1 MPPEPERASFTPQSG
16 PAAGQEIRVHF
27 NPEKLQIDISNTLED
42 KGQGKEKKQYVTKS
56 SAKLAMELIFDTTD
70 DGSDVRLQT
79 GRIAQLMEPGKKE
92 GGQGSPP
99 SVVLFEWGA
108 FKFQGLVESYK
119 ESLDFF
125 SGNGVPLR
133 ASVSLSLAGQDK
145 VFEQLTSGDRSRRAE
160 PLMQTLAAGGE
171 SLTALASRGG
181 NPAAG
186 RALATANAQESMRLA
201 TGAIAVNAS
210 ISPTPPMAFA
220 SGGATLAFGGA
231 VKPPTLRLDPERLR
245 RPPPLPGVD
254 TGPGAGFQ
262 VGGQVVSTGPGGL
275 KADVG
280 ATRRLQDRVQF
291 R

>member
-1 MPPEPERASFTPQSG
+1 
-16 PAAGQEIRVHF
+16 
-27 NPEKLQIDISNTLED
+27 
-42 KGQGKEKKQYVTKS
+42 
-56 SAKLAMELIFDTTD
+56 
-70 DGSDVRLQT
+70 
-79 GRIAQLMEPGKKE
+79 
-92 GGQGSPP
+92 
-99 SVVLFEWGA
+99 
-108 FKFQGLVESYK
+108 
-119 ESLDFF
+119 
-125 SGNGVPLR
+125 
-133 ASVSLSLAGQDK
+133 VSLSLAGQDK

-220 SGGATLAFGGA
+220 SGGATLGFGGA